1 MSAGIK
7 KVIEIVAPIALG
19 ALIDAAEALIAGD
32 VYAEKRKARKAFAA
46 SGDPEKMVSDLNMY
60 VTTNFATSYGYYFN
74 GNQSLPT
81 LPGGQTAAVL
91 AASSDIVVWDP
102 TSGVSSINAYLQT
115 ILAGSIPPSDSI
127 NIGKNLADIFTDRFK
142 EESLQWTPLM
152 KRYNQPDKLRVD
164 SYMVTSAATDANNQ
178 RCGIAAYCF
187 VAYNLP

>member
-1 MSAGIK
+1 
-7 KVIEIVAPIALG
+7 
-19 ALIDAAEALIAGD
+19 LIDAAEALIAGAA
-32 VYAEKRKARKAFAA
+32 YAEKRKARKAFAS

-74 GNQSLPT
+74 GNQSQPT
-81 LPGGQTAAVL
+81 LPGGQIAAVS

-115 ILAGSIPPSDSI
+115 ILSGSIPPSDSI

-142 EESLQWTPLM
+142 EESLDWTPLM

-187 VAYNLP
+187 VAYNLS